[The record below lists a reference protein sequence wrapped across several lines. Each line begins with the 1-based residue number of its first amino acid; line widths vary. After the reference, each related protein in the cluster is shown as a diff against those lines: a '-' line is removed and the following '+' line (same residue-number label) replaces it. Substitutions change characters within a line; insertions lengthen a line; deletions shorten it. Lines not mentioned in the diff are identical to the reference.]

1 MPLARARTLL
11 SLIWQLNFSNS
22 RGTKKAEWRSSNWQ
36 VFDSTICNELPKKH
50 LRKKQAILESRYR
63 AARHVNKEVLALYY
77 WVGNYVSV
85 HSRTDAWNTN
95 AIATISKM
103 LQQELPG
110 LTGFSE
116 TNIKNMRI
124 FYETWSPIL
133 NRQPL
138 AADLDNILNLN
149 MLLNRQ
155 LMSADLSERDFECF
169 LSVGFTHHREIIERQ
184 KQ

>member
-1 MPLARARTLL
+1 MKQTIISSEYIHAV
-11 SLIWQLNFSNS
+11 
-22 RGTKKAEWRSSNWQ
+22 KA
-36 VFDSTICNELPKKH
+36 I
-50 LRKKQAILESRYR
+50 KQAILESRYR

-85 HSRTDAWNTN
+85 HSRIDAWNTN

-124 FYETWSPIL
+124 FYEAWNPVL

-138 AADLDNILNLN
+138 A
-149 MLLNRQ
+149 
-155 LMSADLSERDFECF
+155 ADLSERDFECF
-169 LSVGFTHHREIIERQ
+169 LSVGATHHREIIRKTETHQ
-184 KQ
+184 IK